1 MFRTISLN
9 ELKRHGKKQFS
20 QTKESRKDN
29 FTLGLPEWQQEIK
42 STSQIFFDQK
52 RLTNN
57 RYILNKKYLNKH
69 YSQFDF
75 IHSIQKNPFLT
86 SNRRDYHL
94 MKVKSESDLRA
105 EYDEAKKRKRLI
117 QESHIKFG
125 ERNPDKKTMYGYN
138 YAEPVSQILRF
149 KYDKIK
155 FKYDIYNKNPIT
167 GELIWKN
174 PKKMNPFDYF
184 NANKNKRYV
193 IHRNNS
199 YINTDYKKVYSPIT
213 HRYFIGSLRKL
224 PEINN

>member
-1 MFRTISLN
+1 MFRTISIN
-9 ELKRHGKKQFS
+9 APIKQGKKQFS
-20 QTKESRKDN
+20 QSKEIQKTN
-29 FTLGLPEWQQEIK
+29 FSIGRPEWQQKMK
-42 STSQIFFDQK
+42 STSQIFYEPK
-52 RLTNN
+52 TLINN

-75 IHSIQKNPFLT
+75 IHSMQKYPFLT

-94 MKVKSESDLRA
+94 LKYKSESDLKA
-105 EYDEAKKRKRLI
+105 EYEEAKKRKRLI
-117 QESHIKFG
+117 QESHLEFG
-125 ERNPDKKTMYGYN
+125 KRDPEKKTMYSYN

-149 KYDKIK
+149 NYDKIK

-184 NANKNKRYV
+184 NINKNKRYV

-199 YINTDYKKVYSPIT
+199 YINTDYRKVYSPIT
-213 HRYFIGSLRKL
+213 HRYFIGSVRRL
-224 PEINN
+224 PEIKN